1 MMTNDEE
8 QNWRAVRDRDR
19 SADGCFVYA
28 VRSTGVY
35 CRPGCPSR
43 PARRENVTFY
53 AAPAAAEAAGY
64 RPCKRCRPK
73 EHPGARVAEAVRH
86 ACALIEAA
94 EEQPDLATL
103 ARAAGYSPSH
113 FQRLFKAH
121 VGLSPKQYAITRRK
135 ARLRTALAEAVSV
148 TDAIYAAGFGAS
160 SRAYDDKG
168 ALGMTPGTYRNG
180 AAGETIRFTS
190 APSSLGT
197 VFVAATVRGICMI
210 EFGDPE
216 TLAPALVRHFPK
228 AQIMAADGDLAE
240 LVARVVALID
250 TPSAACELPL
260 DIRGTAFQ
268 ERVWKALTLIPP
280 GETVS
285 YAELARR
292 IGQPSAARAVARAC
306 ATNTIAVAVPCH
318 RVVGGSGDLS
328 GYRWGVERKQALLA
342 REGAETIDRCAADT
356 AAWRGLVPGGRRSP

>member
-240 LVARVVALID
+240 LVARVVA
-250 TPSAACELPL
+250 
-260 DIRGTAFQ
+260 
-268 ERVWKALTLIPP
+268 
-280 GETVS
+280 
-285 YAELARR
+285 
-292 IGQPSAARAVARAC
+292 RAC